1 MSQIINEGTQF
12 EIYCK
17 TKLNVLNKFL
27 EKHTERGHD
36 DNVAKSVNTVNLQKF
51 EISKLNGY
59 PAKWQLFFD
68 SFQAAVGNSTSLT
81 GMEKFNYLEG
91 DALHAI
97 TGFSLTNYNYK
108 EALELLQN
116 GYGNT

>member
-1 MSQIINEGTQF
+1 M
-12 EIYCK
+12 
-17 TKLNVLNKFL
+17 
-27 EKHTERGHD
+27 
-36 DNVAKSVNTVNLQKF
+36 AKSVNTVNLQKF